1 MNRGFLR
8 NSLQRHSCI
17 WCLVLLLLALVPIA
31 GGRAASPDGG
41 AARTIRVVLDSNYP
55 PYISIDGD
63 GKIQGILADRWRLWQ
78 EKTGIR
84 VEMTALDWQD
94 ALAGMKT
101 GRFDVIDTAF
111 VTEERQKWLEFG
123 KPYADIEVS
132 VFFRSNISEIGDI
145 HSLQGFVVG
154 VKEGDAAAEL
164 LRSNGI
170 DSLMLF
176 KGYEAM
182 VQAGREHRVNVF
194 VADKPPIIH
203 YLYKH
208 GIRNDFKVSA
218 PINIGAFHRAVKK
231 KNNGLLREIEEGFAR
246 ISTEELERIDK
257 KWVSQPLLPELPV
270 VPLLVGAG
278 VLGLAIAGLFYWN
291 RTLRAA
297 VIRRTA
303 ELENS
308 ERALRES
315 EARYRGLV
323 EDASSIILR
332 MDRDGRILFLNEFA
346 QRFFGYTL
354 DEVAGRNLV
363 GTLSPHDLP
372 GNRFWER
379 LAEADGQ
386 AGDFVIDESEN
397 MRRDGSRVWI
407 TWASKALRDPQGRVG
422 EILCVGSDSTD
433 RKLAEEALRR
443 ERERLAFVIEG
454 SQIGTWEWNVQTNE
468 VVVNHNWTW
477 MLGYTLSEL
486 MPHIGESWRKL
497 VHPDD
502 LERVRASLLRCA
514 RDEAADHDREYRMR
528 HKDGHWVWI
537 LDRGRVVT
545 RDAAGKPLGMIGI
558 HADISVRKRVEKELL
573 ATSELL
579 TQFIKT
585 SPIYALIRE
594 VSPAGSTVLKASD
607 NCEEMFGLPVAE
619 MLGKTVNALFPA
631 PFAAKMTADDWLVVT
646 QGEILR
652 LEMEL
657 NGRTYTTIK
666 FPIKLGERNLVAG
679 YAIDI
684 TERRQAQA
692 ALQASEA
699 TFRNI
704 VQASPMGIH
713 IYDLLPDG
721 RLVLAGANPAADRL
735 LGLEH
740 SRLVGKTLEEIL
752 PAIHATEVPLRF
764 RRAAEFGESWQNER
778 FEYADITIA
787 GLFELH
793 VFQMSPGRMAILFND
808 ISIRKRAEEEKNK
821 LETQLNQARKMESIG
836 QLAGG
841 VAHDF
846 NNMLGVIIGHCELA
860 LTGMHAAHPLY
871 ATLQSVRQAAERSAD
886 LTRQLLAFARKQ
898 PVAPEELELN
908 ATVAQM
914 LTMLQRLVG
923 EDVDLAWLPS
933 QNAGRVRIDPSQLDQ
948 ILVNL
953 LVNAKDAV
961 GENGKITI
969 ETAAEAL
976 DARYCAEHVDGV
988 PGDYVRLAVSDNGC
1002 GMSGETLTRL
1012 FEPFYTTKEL
1022 GKGTGLGLATV
1033 YGIVKQNGGFV
1044 NVYSEPGQGSTF
1056 KIYLPRLDNPEE
1068 REPEAMAEA
1077 EPPAAPSGSET
1088 VLLVEDEPMIL
1099 EITATMLRRLGYTA
1113 LTASGPEEAVR
1124 LAEEHGKAVDLLLTD
1139 VVMPGMNGR
1148 MLARNLVA
1156 ANPELKCLFM
1166 SGYTANVVAQH
1177 GVLDEGVHF
1186 IHKPFALNALAAKI
1200 REVLEG
1206 AGRC

>member
-1 MNRGFLR
+1 MNHGFFR
-8 NSLQRHSCI
+8 NSLQRHGCI
-17 WCLVLLLLALVPIA
+17 WCLVLLLLALFPVA
-31 GGRAASPDGG
+31 DGRAANPGG
-41 AARTIRVVLDSNYP
+41 DAAHPLRVVLDGNYP
-55 PYISIDGD
+55 PYVSIDGE
-63 GKIQGILADRWRLWQ
+63 GKIQGILADRWLLWQ
-78 EKTGIR
+78 EKTGIP
-84 VEMTALDWQD
+84 VKVTALDWKD
-94 ALAGMKT
+94 ALAGMKA

-111 VTEERQKWLEFG
+111 VTEERLKWLEFG

-132 VFFRSNISEIGDI
+132 VFYRSNISEIDEV

-154 VKEGDAAAEL
+154 VKEGDAAIEL

-170 DSLMLF
+170 DNLMPF
-176 KGYEAM
+176 KDYETL
-182 VQAGREHRVNVF
+182 VQAAREHRVNVF

-208 GIRNDFKVSA
+208 GIRSDFKVSA
-218 PINIGAFHRAVKK
+218 PINIGEFHRAVTTG
-231 KNNGLLREIEEGFAR
+231 NSGLLREVEEGFAR
-246 ISTEELERIDK
+246 ISAEELERIDK
-257 KWVSQPLLPELPV
+257 KWSSQPLLPELPV

-278 VLGLAIAGLFYWN
+278 ALGLVIAGLFYWN

-297 VIRRTA
+297 VVRRTA
-303 ELENS
+303 ELESS

-315 EARYRGLV
+315 EARYRRLV
-323 EDASSIILR
+323 EDAGSIILR

-346 QRFFGYTL
+346 QRFFGYSL

-372 GNRFWER
+372 GGRFWER
-379 LAEADGQ
+379 LADADGQ
-386 AGDFVIDESEN
+386 PDDSVIEESEN

-407 TWASKALRDPQGRVG
+407 TWASKALRDPQGKVG

-454 SQIGTWEWNVQTNE
+454 SQIGTWEWNVQTGE
-468 VVVNHNWTW
+468 VVVNDNWTR
-477 MLGYTLSEL
+477 MLGYTLAEF
-486 MPHIGESWRKL
+486 MPHIGETWKKL

-502 LERVRASLLRCA
+502 LERVRESLLRCA
-514 RDEAADHDREYRMR
+514 QDEAAVHDREYRMR

-558 HADISVRKRVEKELL
+558 HADISIRKQVEKELL

-594 VSPAGSTVLKASD
+594 VSPTESTVLKASD
-607 NCEEMFGLPVAE
+607 NCEVMFGIPVAE
-619 MLGKTVNALFPA
+619 MIGKTVRELFPA
-631 PFAAKMTADDWLVVT
+631 PFAAKMTADDWQVVS
-646 QGEILR
+646 QGEVLR

-657 NGRTYTTIK
+657 NGRTYATIK
-666 FPIKLGERNLVAG
+666 FPIKLGDRHLVAG

-684 TERRQAQA
+684 TEHRQAQV
-692 ALQASEA
+692 ALQASE
-699 TFRNI
+699 TIFRNI

-740 SRLVGKTLEEIL
+740 SRLVGKTLEDIL
-752 PAIHATEVPLRF
+752 PALPETELPLRF
-764 RRAAEFGESWQNER
+764 RRAAEFGESWRNER
-778 FEYADITIA
+778 FEYADAAIA
-787 GLFELH
+787 GVFELH
-793 VFQMSPGRMAILFND
+793 VFQMSPGQMAILFND
-808 ISIRKRAEEEKNK
+808 ISDRKRAEEEKNR

-860 LTGMHAAHPLY
+860 LTGLNAAHPLY
-871 ATLQSVRQAAERSAD
+871 ATLQSIRQAAERSAD

-908 ATVAQM
+908 ATVNQR
-914 LTMLQRLVG
+914 LTMLKRLVG
-923 EDVDLAWLPS
+923 EDMHLTWQPS
-933 QNAGRVRIDPSQLDQ
+933 PNTVRVRIDPSQLDQ

-953 LVNAKDAV
+953 VVNARDAV

-969 ETAAEAL
+969 ETAAVTL

-1044 NVYSEPGQGSTF
+1044 TVYSEPGQGSTF
-1056 KIYLPRLDNPEE
+1056 KVYLPRLANPED
-1068 REPEAMAEA
+1068 REPEAEVGI
-1077 EPPAAPSGSET
+1077 EPPAASGSET
-1088 VLLVEDEPMIL
+1088 VLLVEDELMIL
-1099 EITATMLRRLGYTA
+1099 EITATMLRRLGYTV

-1148 MLARNLVA
+1148 MLAKNLSA

-1186 IHKPFALNALAAKI
+1186 IHKPFALNVLAAKI
-1200 REVLEG
+1200 RETLAGEG
-1206 AGRC
+1206 SC